1 MGSTFGII
9 GLICGIIAGV
19 IMFSP
24 FSFPGLVII
33 LAIAAIIFSF
43 IGIISDDSKAP
54 GIIGLIIGIVILI
67 IMPVFVLALLANLLS
82 P

>member
-33 LAIAAIIFSF
+33 LIVVAIIFSF
-43 IGIISDDSKAP
+43 IGIIADDSKAP
-54 GIIGLIIGIVILI
+54 GIIGLIIGIILI
-67 IMPVFVLALLANLLS
+67 ILGPLFIFAWLNLNF

>member
-9 GLICGIIAGV
+9 GLICSIIAGV

-24 FSFPGLVII
+24 FSYPGLVII
-33 LAIAAIIFSF
+33 LIAVAIIFSF

-54 GIIGLIIGIVILI
+54 GIIGLIIGIILI
-67 IMPVFVLALLANLLS
+67 ILPLFVFAWFAS
-82 P
+82 FFP